1 MSQEFLRLKRL
12 TKKYQDD
19 VWKLLSDADG
29 EFIPPLSSREKT
41 TQAALLP
48 GKGDARG
55 PVSYFEQMIRQ
66 AFILAVKD
74 GRVNGFLTYIPDHV
88 LLIDGREVTCN
99 YISTIVV
106 EPESRKQGLTRRM
119 YDELFRISKGR
130 KVATRTWSTNDA
142 HLSLLKKMGFQL
154 INTIPDDRGPGIDTV
169 YYLKEIGSNE

>member
-1 MSQEFLRLKRL
+1 MIMSQEFLRLKRL

-74 GRVNGFLTYIPDHV
+74 AQWANHPG
-88 LLIDGREVTCN
+88 
-99 YISTIVV
+99 
-106 EPESRKQGLTRRM
+106 SRRL
-119 YDELFRISKGR
+119 RISFSSISIMSANPQSSTR
-130 KVATRTWSTNDA
+130 K
-142 HLSLLKKMGFQL
+142 
-154 INTIPDDRGPGIDTV
+154 DTFSFT
-169 YYLKEIGSNE
+169 KSRA